1 MCPLS
6 AHRRITALTHLIIMA
21 TKEYFPGIGK
31 IKFEGKESKNPMAF
45 RYYDADKVIM
55 GKKMSEWLKFAMA
68 WWHTLCAE
76 GGDQFGGGTKKFP
89 WNGEADKVQAAKN
102 KMDAGFEFMQ
112 KMGIEYYCFHDVDL
126 VSEGASIEEYEANLK
141 EVVAYLK
148 QKQAE
153 TGIKLLWG
161 TANVFGHA
169 RYMNGAATNP
179 DFDVVARAAVQIKN
193 AIDATIELGGTNYVF
208 WGGREGYMSLLNTDQ
223 KREKEHLAQMLKMA
237 RDYARSKGFQGT
249 FLIEPKPMEPSKHQY
264 DVDTETVIGF
274 LKAHG
279 LDKDFKVNIE
289 VNHATLAG
297 HTFEHELA
305 VAVDNG
311 MLGSIDA
318 NRGDYQNGWD
328 TDQFPI
334 DNFELTQ
341 AMMQIIRNGGFGN
354 GGTNFDAK
362 TRRNSTDLED
372 IFIAHIAGMDVM
384 ARALE
389 SAAKLLEESPYK
401 KMLADRYASFDSGKG
416 KEFED
421 GKLTLVNHLGID
433 LGETPEQILSKLDD
447 DRIKD
452 DDVRHDGRHAHDY
465 DYVHR
470 VRDIEADT
478 PARYN
483 ADPDRLFESSGC
495 AGKLAVFAVRL
506 DTFEAEKNQQVFYIG
521 TNQPEV
527 LTEIRRHILANFENL
542 PVAGEY
548 MHRDIY
554 DIAEK
559 YGKDT
564 FLMIDK
570 LGTDKMPFFF
580 NLKGRTDAMLEKVKF
595 FRPHFTDRAMQK
607 FGHLFPSHLPPR
619 MKKWRDKYEHHLL
632 LKMAGDGV
640 GEAKS
645 WLVDYFKQAEGDFF
659 VCTPEEGSKA
669 FLHRFAAAGAAIRY
683 QAVHSDEVED
693 ILALDIALRR
703 NDTEWYEHLPP
714 EIDSQL
720 VHKLYY
726 GHFMCYVFHQDYIV
740 KKGVDVHALKEQML
754 ELLQQRGAQYP
765 AEHNVGHL
773 YKAPETL
780 QKFYREND
788 PTNSMNPGIGKT
800 SKRKNW
806 QEVE

>member
-1 MCPLS
+1 
-6 AHRRITALTHLIIMA
+6 
-21 TKEYFPGIGK
+21 
-31 IKFEGKESKNPMAF
+31 
-45 RYYDADKVIM
+45 
-55 GKKMSEWLKFAMA
+55 
-68 WWHTLCAE
+68 
-76 GGDQFGGGTKKFP
+76 
-89 WNGEADKVQAAKN
+89 
-102 KMDAGFEFMQ
+102 
-112 KMGIEYYCFHDVDL
+112 
-126 VSEGASIEEYEANLK
+126 
-141 EVVAYLK
+141 
-148 QKQAE
+148 
-153 TGIKLLWG
+153 
-161 TANVFGHA
+161 
-169 RYMNGAATNP
+169 
-179 DFDVVARAAVQIKN
+179 
-193 AIDATIELGGTNYVF
+193 
-208 WGGREGYMSLLNTDQ
+208 
-223 KREKEHLAQMLKMA
+223 
-237 RDYARSKGFQGT
+237 
-249 FLIEPKPMEPSKHQY
+249 
-264 DVDTETVIGF
+264 
-274 LKAHG
+274 
-279 LDKDFKVNIE
+279 
-289 VNHATLAG
+289 
-297 HTFEHELA
+297 
-305 VAVDNG
+305 
-311 MLGSIDA
+311 
-318 NRGDYQNGWD
+318 
-328 TDQFPI
+328 
-334 DNFELTQ
+334 
-341 AMMQIIRNGGFGN
+341 
-354 GGTNFDAK
+354 
-362 TRRNSTDLED
+362 
-372 IFIAHIAGMDVM
+372 
-384 ARALE
+384 
-389 SAAKLLEESPYK
+389 
-401 KMLADRYASFDSGKG
+401 
-416 KEFED
+416 
-421 GKLTLVNHLGID
+421 
-433 LGETPEQILSKLDD
+433 
-447 DRIKD
+447 
-452 DDVRHDGRHAHDY
+452 
-465 DYVHR
+465 
-470 VRDIEADT
+470 
-478 PARYN
+478 

-619 MKKWRDKYEHHLL
+619 MKNWRDKYEHHLL